1 MNQQRGVRVLVW
13 IVVIAMV
20 LGILASVMSVF
31 M

>member
-1 MNQQRGVRVLVW
+1 MNKQRGVRVLVW

-20 LGILASVMSVF
+20 LGILASVVSVF

>member
-20 LGILASVMSVF
+20 LGILASVVSVF